1 MKIPDYIP
9 TGPLEPLSV
18 WVRAVRAALSRGL
31 TFVDNF
37 AGDVKTVRWDGT
49 ALNVATTL
57 AAKPSAV
64 VVLRADTV
72 GAEGVSASGAAITWT
87 WVGDAATRTVR
98 ITDIATLTLPGSYD
112 VTLWIAGG

>member
-1 MKIPDYIP
+1 MRIPNYIP
-9 TGPLEPLSV
+9 TGPLAPLGV
-18 WVRAVRAALSRGL
+18 WVRAVWAALSRGL
-31 TFVDNF
+31 TFADNF

-49 ALNVATTL
+49 ALLVSTSL

-64 VVLRADTV
+64 LVLRADVV
-72 GAEGVSASGAAITWT
+72 GAADVSVSGAALTWS
-87 WVGDAATRTVR
+87 WVGDSARSVR